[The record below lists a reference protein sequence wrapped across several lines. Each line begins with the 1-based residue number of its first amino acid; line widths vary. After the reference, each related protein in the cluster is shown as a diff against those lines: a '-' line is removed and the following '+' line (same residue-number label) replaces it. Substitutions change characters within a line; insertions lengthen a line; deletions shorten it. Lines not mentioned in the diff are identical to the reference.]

1 MTERMDWKKRVF
13 SHIRDDLNNKVYVWG
28 LILLTLAAYGF
39 TFAHV
44 SYGIDD
50 FGVRHYL
57 DLSPENHGNML
68 QQGRLIHILFY
79 FVGGLVDV
87 IPFLNNF
94 LSAVLMTVSAVLF
107 NGLFAAATDN
117 RFNTFQKLT
126 FLGFYISYPLLAFKF
141 IYDLDVLVTALAYV
155 CVALSLVFGFAFT
168 ETHKLRDGVAA
179 AVLAL
184 LAIGSYESFNALYIC
199 AVLLVFILLCIFKN
213 YEAKR
218 VWGNG
223 FILAG
228 ILVADLAVY
237 YGVVKLLQTL
247 TGNPAYSRYNIF
259 SANGSVVDIVKR
271 VLKKLFNPALLAT
284 VEFMVCIV
292 LFIAVIVFFLIR
304 KKRPL
309 LLLLGFGFGV
319 FLVIVNVIQASM
331 LYRCCQA
338 FNLFIAATALL
349 VTACLDKQK
358 VLRILS
364 SAVAVIVLV
373 LQLKDMNLWF
383 YKDWTNYQKNA
394 HAIDCIATDLY
405 ADYSV
410 DSKPICF
417 VNRDYSSFLMSWDES
432 MMQTEIGE
440 SPIVSSIRFLGD
452 ITSDATFQ
460 LFEYQAYDKL
470 IHPTVEQVQK
480 AQEYSASMPAY
491 PTDGYIVEL
500 DDIIVVNMG
509 KVN

>member
-79 FVGGLVDV
+79 YVGVLVDV

-292 LFIAVIVFFLIR
+292 LFIAVIV
-304 KKRPL
+304 
-309 LLLLGFGFGV
+309 
-319 FLVIVNVIQASM
+319 
-331 LYRCCQA
+331 
-338 FNLFIAATALL
+338 
-349 VTACLDKQK
+349 
-358 VLRILS
+358 
-364 SAVAVIVLV
+364 LV